1 MSSDRPLLI
10 PLALASLLAMAPSPA
25 HAAAGPASSAFDPAD
40 ADPKV
45 APGDDF
51 FLHANGGWIARTTI
65 PADES
70 RWGGFEEVIERNRQI
85 LHEILE
91 TSAATPSAPAGSP
104 TRMVGDFYA
113 SAMDSAAIEKAGA
126 TPLGEELKRIAGVQD
141 RAGLEDEL
149 ARLQTFGVRAPF
161 SLAAI
166 QDFKS
171 STEVIVNLNQAGLG
185 LPDRDYYTKTD
196 DASKKI
202 RDQYVAHVGRMF
214 GLLGDD
220 PATAAREAA
229 TVMDIETRLATASL
243 TRVERRDPAANYH
256 RVPFDSL
263 AAITPNVSWTRL
275 YQGMGITDRRPVNV
289 GQPGFFR
296 QLDGMMASVS
306 IAEWRTYLRW
316 HLVHATAELLSTPF
330 VNEDFDFNSR
340 VLTGA
345 TALKPRWKRALGW
358 VDVGIG
364 EQLGQLYVARAF
376 SPAARARA
384 QALVANLRAELRD
397 RIQHLTWM
405 SDATRANALRKLDAF
420 AVKIGYPDH
429 WRDYSSLTI
438 DRGPLVLNVMRA
450 RQLEFRRNA
459 AKLGQPVDRTEW
471 GMTPPTVNAYYNAR
485 MNEIVFPAGI
495 LQPPFFDE
503 KIDDAV
509 NYGGIGAVIGH
520 EMTHGF
526 DDQGRKSDADGN
538 LKDWWTPED
547 QKAYDARAILVQK
560 QFDGYVAVDSLHVN
574 GRLTLGENLADL
586 GGLSISFGALE
597 KTLAGKP
604 KPAIDGLTPEQRF
617 FLSYARIWRQS
628 IRPEAQRLRIAT
640 DPHSPGRFRCNG
652 PLSNMPEFAHAFG
665 VTDGAPMV
673 RPADQRAR
681 IW

>member
-1 MSSDRPLLI
+1 MSADRPPLI
-10 PLALASLLAMAPSPA
+10 PLALASLLAMAPAVA
-25 HAAAGPASSAFDPAD
+25 HASGAPASSAFDPAD
-40 ADPKV
+40 LDPKV

-51 FLHANGGWIARTTI
+51 FHYVNGGWIARTPI
-65 PADES
+65 PPDES
-70 RWGGFEEVIERNRQI
+70 RWGGFEEVVERNRQI

-91 TSAATPSAPAGSP
+91 RAAASPDAPAGSP
-104 TRMVGDFYA
+104 ARMVGDFYA

-126 TPLGEELKRIAGVQD
+126 GPLGDELERIAAIRD
-141 RAGLEDEL
+141 PAGLEDEF
-149 ARLQTFGVRAPF
+149 ARLQTYGVRAPF
-161 SLAAI
+161 ALAAV

-185 LPDRDYYTKTD
+185 LPDRDYYTKSD
-196 DASKKI
+196 DASKRI
-202 RDQYVAHVGRMF
+202 RDQYVMHVGRMF

-229 TVMDIETRLATASL
+229 TVMDVETRLANASL
-243 TRVERRDPAANYH
+243 TRVERRDPTANYH

-263 AAITPNVSWTRL
+263 ATVTPDLSWTRL

-296 QLDGMMASVS
+296 QLDGMMASVP
-306 IAEWRTYLRW
+306 IADWRTYLRW
-316 HLVHATAELLSTPF
+316 HLIHSTGEYLSTPF
-330 VNEDFDFNSR
+330 VDEDFDFNLR

-358 VDVGIG
+358 VDMGVG

-376 SPAARARA
+376 SPEARARA
-384 QALVANLRAELRD
+384 QQLVANLRAELRD
-397 RIQHLTWM
+397 RIQHLSWM
-405 SDATRANALRKLDAF
+405 SDATRANALHKLDAF

-429 WRDYSSLTI
+429 WRDYTGLKI

-450 RQLEFRRNA
+450 REFEFRRNV
-459 AKLGQPVDRTEW
+459 AKLGRPVDRGEW
-471 GMTPPTVNAYYNAR
+471 GMTPPTVNAYYNPR

-495 LQPPFFDE
+495 LQPPFFDA

-538 LKDWWTPED
+538 LKDWWTPAD
-547 QKAYDARAILVQK
+547 QKAYDARAVLVQK
-560 QFDGYVAVDSLHVN
+560 QFDGYVAVDTLHVN

-586 GGLSISFGALE
+586 GGLSIAFGALE
-597 KTLAGKP
+597 KTLGGKP
-604 KPAIDGLTPEQRF
+604 GPKIDGLTPEQRF
-617 FLSYARIWRQS
+617 FMSYARVWRQS

-665 VTDGAPMV
+665 IADGAPMV
-673 RPADQRAR
+673 RPADQRAK

>member
-547 QKAYDARAILVQK
+547 QKAYDTRAILVQK

>member
-1 MSSDRPLLI
+1 MTPAI
-10 PLALASLLAMAPSPA
+10 A
-25 HAAAGPASSAFDPAD
+25 HAAGTPASSAFDPTD
-40 ADPKV
+40 MDPKV

-51 FLHANGGWIARTTI
+51 FRYANGGWVARTPI

-70 RWGGFEEVIERNRQI
+70 RWGGFEEVVERNRQI
-85 LHEILE
+85 LHEILG
-91 TSAATPSAPAGSP
+91 TAATTPDAPAGSP

-126 TPLGEELKRIAGVQD
+126 GSLGDEFKRIAAVRD

-161 SLAAI
+161 ALAAV

-171 STEVIVNLNQAGLG
+171 STEVIVNLNQSGLG

-256 RVPFDSL
+256 RMPFDSL
-263 AAITPNVSWTRL
+263 AAVTPNLSWTRL

-289 GQPGFFR
+289 GQPGFFH
-296 QLDGMMASVS
+296 QLDGMMTSVP
-306 IAEWRTYLRW
+306 IADWQTYLRW
-316 HLVHATAELLSTPF
+316 HLIHSTAELLSTSF

-345 TALKPRWKRALGW
+345 TTLKPRWKRALGW

-384 QALVANLRAELRD
+384 QALVANLRGELHD

-405 SDATRANALRKLDAF
+405 SDATRANALHKLDAF
-420 AVKIGYPDH
+420 QVKIGYPDH
-429 WRDYSSLTI
+429 WRDYSGLTI
-438 DRGPLVLNVMRA
+438 DRGPLVLNVMRS
-450 RQLEFRRNA
+450 REFEFRRNA
-459 AKLGQPVDRTEW
+459 AKLGKPVDRGEW

-560 QFDGYVAVDSLHVN
+560 QFDGYVAVDTLHVN
-574 GRLTLGENLADL
+574 GKLTLGENLADL
-586 GGLSISFGALE
+586 GGLSISLGALE
-597 KTLAGKP
+597 KTLGDKP
-604 KPAIDGLTPEQRF
+604 RTKIDGLTPEQRF
-617 FLSYARIWRQS
+617 FMSYARLWRQN

-665 VTDGAPMV
+665 VADGAPMV
-673 RPADQRAR
+673 RPSDLRAK